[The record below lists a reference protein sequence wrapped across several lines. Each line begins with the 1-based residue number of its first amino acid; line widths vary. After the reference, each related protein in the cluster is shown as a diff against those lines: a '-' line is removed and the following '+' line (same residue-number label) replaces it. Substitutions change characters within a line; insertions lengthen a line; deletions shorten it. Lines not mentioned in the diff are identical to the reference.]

1 MSDDNSISFPN
12 PNPNGKKIPNKMIRS
27 DIGIC
32 TKCFSKW
39 TEKDGCLNPKCPEI
53 VYRKLTNERD

>member
-1 MSDDNSISFPN
+1 MTDDNIMSFPN
-12 PNPNGKKIPNKMIRS
+12 PDGKKIPNKPIIS

-53 VYRKLTNERD
+53 VYRGIDK